1 MDSVDLKL
9 KLKNFWKELLSYFNV
24 ANDLEPQPDVE
35 QSIRSGVSFKG
46 SQLLVLIFAIIIA
59 SLGLNTDSVPV
70 VIGAM
75 LISPLMGPII
85 GMGLG
90 IGIADY
96 ELLKRS
102 FKNISMAVI
111 GSLVASAIYFL
122 ISPQYE
128 GSSQLLARTSPSIY
142 DVFVALFGGAAG
154 FVSIAC
160 RNKGQVMPGVA
171 IATSL
176 MPPLCTAG
184 YGLATMQMHFFLG
197 ALYLFFTNMVF
208 ILFATW
214 IGVKILKYKAV
225 VYQDTGRNKRL
236 QTFVTIVVFCTVGV
250 SCFLTYQMIRKNVFL
265 ARAQAFVEQQMVFP
279 NTQVLSHK
287 EYIEGGKKYIDVTLI
302 GSSLPKDSLQLAMI
316 NKLDSAGLG
325 GTILQIKQGFSVN
338 SVNTNAMSPEKNFA
352 EFYSMAQQ
360 EMLEKQSTIDSLKA
374 VIKLHT
380 WFSDQSPEIASEIG
394 VLFPSIKDIALS
406 KMVVTS
412 VDSVKPDT
420 VSMVFVKSSY
430 YLPETE
436 RKKMIDYLRL
446 RFKDE
451 HIGLTVNPSNF
462 PWPSRP

>member
-1 MDSVDLKL
+1 
-9 KLKNFWKELLSYFNV
+9 
-24 ANDLEPQPDVE
+24 
-35 QSIRSGVSFKG
+35 
-46 SQLLVLIFAIIIA
+46 
-59 SLGLNTDSVPV
+59 
-70 VIGAM
+70 
-75 LISPLMGPII
+75 
-85 GMGLG
+85 
-90 IGIADY
+90 
-96 ELLKRS
+96 
-102 FKNISMAVI
+102 
-111 GSLVASAIYFL
+111 
-122 ISPQYE
+122 
-128 GSSQLLARTSPSIY
+128 
-142 DVFVALFGGAAG
+142 
-154 FVSIAC
+154 
-160 RNKGQVMPGVA
+160 
-171 IATSL
+171 
-176 MPPLCTAG
+176 
-184 YGLATMQMHFFLG
+184 
-197 ALYLFFTNMVF
+197 
-208 ILFATW
+208 
-214 IGVKILKYKAV
+214 
-225 VYQDTGRNKRL
+225 
-236 QTFVTIVVFCTVGV
+236 
-250 SCFLTYQMIRKNVFL
+250 MIRKNVFL